1 MGRCQGE
8 ALLARMLVRECVIC
22 QKRKPAQHMQSYIA
36 KTTKTNTYIKN
47 LSEKQ
52 IEVKLYIEDNSIIL
66 MCLPHAL
73 NSI

>member
-1 MGRCQGE
+1 
-8 ALLARMLVRECVIC
+8 
-22 QKRKPAQHMQSYIA
+22 MQFYIA

-73 NSI
+73 NSIWDTLICWCIEY